1 MPIDLADF
9 IDGTPGRFVPAE
21 MRGQL
26 VETEH
31 LARYLWTSQLG
42 EGRRVLDAGCGL
54 GYGAALLARSGA
66 AEVVGI
72 DIAEEVVE
80 AIGAAAPDGVRFAV
94 ADVRELPFEEA
105 SFDLIVCFEVI
116 EHIDGQ
122 EQALDELKRVLA
134 PGGLLAISS
143 PNPDIY
149 VEGNPH
155 HVHELRPDELSQL
168 LGARFPAVALFQ
180 QHDFTASCVLT
191 DASAALDD
199 GGAITASVHK
209 LQARSGG
216 EAPYTIALAGDAMPT
231 ATELVTLGST
241 VDVGKWLKLFDEQQQ
256 ILQDQAAALSE
267 IERMQQD
274 RRELLRL
281 LAESETALAAHEAA
295 AAQAEETQLELTEQL
310 HAVHVRAARAE
321 GVARTLQTSLSW
333 RVTRPLRLAKRLMRP
348 FRR

>member
-31 LARYLWTSQLG
+31 LARYTWTTQLA
-42 EGRRVLDAGCGL
+42 EGRRVLDAGMGL
-54 GYGAALLARSGA
+54 GYGSALLARSGA
-66 AEVVGI
+66 AEVVGV

-80 AIGAAAPDGVRFAV
+80 TVRASAPEGVRCEV
-94 ADVRELPFEEA
+94 ADVRDLPFEDA
-105 SFDLIVCFEVI
+105 SFDLVVCFEVI

-122 EQALDELKRVLA
+122 EQALDELRRVLA

-143 PNPDIY
+143 PNPDVY

-168 LGARFPAVALFQ
+168 LGARFGAVALFQ
-180 QHDFTASCVLT
+180 QHDFAASCVLS

-199 GGAITASVHK
+199 GSAIAAGVHK
-209 LQARSGG
+209 LHARGGG
-216 EAPYTIALAGDAMPT
+216 EAPYTIALAADAMPT
-231 ATELVTLGST
+231 ASELVMLGST
-241 VDVGKWLKLFDEQQQ
+241 VDIGKWLRLFDEQQR

-281 LAESETALAAHEAA
+281 LAESETALAEHEAA
-295 AAQAEETQLELTEQL
+295 AAQAEQSQRELTEQL
-310 HAVHVRAARAE
+310 HTVHVRAARAE
-321 GVARTLQTSLSW
+321 SIARSLQTSLSW
-333 RVTRPLRLAKRLMRP
+333 RVTRPLRLAKRFL
-348 FRR
+348 RR